1 MKTLFILIFF
11 LVSGYVIAQK
21 GQVSQV
27 NSSFSLKNDKNKK
40 ITCKY
45 VSKINAIENDTLSF
59 ISIGFMDEF
68 KGGNKGYVY
77 LSNQNELN
85 SFIEDLK
92 LAMSKFSI
100 KEPFQAL
107 KPKYKIEIKD
117 VGITYK
123 PSKQHYPEE
132 KICIC
137 ESIGGNGMAYVSLT
151 SENSNA
157 LIKWLESV
165 KF

>member
-1 MKTLFILIFF
+1 MKTYLVLFFTLISVYA
-11 LVSGYVIAQK
+11 LGQK
-21 GQVSQV
+21 GQVSEV
-27 NSSFSLKNDKNKK
+27 ISSCSFKNDNGKK
-40 ITCKY
+40 ITCKH
-45 VSKINAIENDTLSF
+45 VNKINAIENDTLSF

-68 KGGNKGYVY
+68 KGGNKGYIY

-85 SFIEDLK
+85 SFMEDLK

-100 KEPFQAL
+100 KEPFHAT

-117 VGITYK
+117 AGITYK
-123 PSKQHYPEE
+123 LSKQHYIEE

-151 SENSNA
+151 SDNSNE
-157 LIKWLESV
+157 LLGWLGSV